1 MGRAHGGGI
10 LHVAKISLYFSKP
23 RLFVKA
29 LCGTHMKDY
38 YTVHFKYFVVS
49 LLSDFCLVLD
59 GKLPHPTPVEGQ
71 RGRHGGQFT
80 VRETSSGAERD
91 SIPELEGL
99 ETLPLETGSSNNSKD

>member
-1 MGRAHGGGI
+1 MKGAGEI
-10 LHVAKISLYFSKP
+10 LHIAKIIHYFSKP
-23 RLFVKA
+23 WLFVKA

-38 YTVHFKYFVVS
+38 YAVHFKYFVVS
-49 LLSDFCLVLD
+49 LLFDFCFVLD
-59 GKLPHPTPVEGQ
+59 GKLPHPTPVKGQ

-80 VRETSSGAERD
+80 VRETSGAADRD